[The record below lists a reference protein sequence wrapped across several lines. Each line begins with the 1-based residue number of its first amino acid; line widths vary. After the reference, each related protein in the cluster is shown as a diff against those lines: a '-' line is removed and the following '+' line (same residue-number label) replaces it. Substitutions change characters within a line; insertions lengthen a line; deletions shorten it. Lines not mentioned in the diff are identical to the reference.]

1 MKDRIF
7 IDSNIWVYLFA
18 EESSEK
24 RATSKLFIMENAAN
38 AIFVISW
45 QVINEVINILKRKNK
60 FTESDLRFVMSSMAK
75 ICIIQDFSEEI
86 LHNASLLREKHS
98 FSFWDS
104 LIIATAA
111 TAKCDVV
118 ISEDMQNDRIIFGML
133 IKNIYKS

>member
-7 IDSNIWVYLFA
+7 IDSNIWIYLFA
-18 EESSEK
+18 EDNSKK
-24 RATSKLFIMENAAN
+24 RVTSKSFILENAVN

-45 QVINEVINILKRKNK
+45 QVINEVINILKKKK
-60 FTESDLRFVMSSMAK
+60 FTEPDLRFVMSNMAK

-86 LHNASLLREKHS
+86 LHNASSLREKHS

-111 TAKCDVV
+111 AAKCDVV
-118 ISEDMQNDRIIFGML
+118 ISEDMQNDRMISGMQ
-133 IKNIYKS
+133 IKDIYK